1 VEEVIAAKIFTSQ
14 SDKSREGILLGAW
27 LETSAVAA
35 QPAHNVRMGSI
46 PSARRRNT
54 KVAEHTIRAFTEE
67 LKLLDTKVAQMGGL
81 AEQALGQA
89 IDALHHRDPELA
101 EKTLQ
106 NDKAI
111 DKLER
116 DVEEQAISI
125 IARRAPVEIDL
136 RQIITAI
143 RIAADLER
151 IGDLSKNIAKRA
163 IAVAAEPHPK
173 QVMLGFLHI
182 GETALRQLKDVLDAY
197 SQRDAEKALKV
208 WQQDE
213 EIDAMYNSLYRELL
227 TTMMEEPNQV
237 GLYAHLLFGAKNL
250 ERIGDHATNIAETIY
265 YLIHG
270 TVLME
275 ERSKLDSTSL
285 TLIGGL
291 KN

>member
-1 VEEVIAAKIFTSQ
+1 VT
-14 SDKSREGILLGAW
+14 
-27 LETSAVAA
+27 
-35 QPAHNVRMGSI
+35 
-46 PSARRRNT
+46 
-54 KVAEHTIRAFTEE
+54 EHTVRAFEEE

-89 IDALHHRDPELA
+89 IDALHYRDPELA
-101 EKTLQ
+101 ERTLE

-116 DVEEQAISI
+116 NVEEQAISI
-125 IARRAPVEIDL
+125 IARRSPVEIDL

-143 RIAADLER
+143 RIAVDLER

-163 IAVAAEPHPK
+163 IAVASEPHPK
-173 QVMLGFLHI
+173 QAMLGFLHI

-197 SQRDAEKALKV
+197 SQRDAEKALRV
-208 WQQDE
+208 WQRDE

-227 TTMMEEPNQV
+227 STMMQESAQV
-237 GLYAHLLFGAKNL
+237 GLYAHLLFSSKNL

-270 TVLME
+270 SALTD
-275 ERSKLDSTSL
+275 ERPKLDSTSL
-285 TLIGGL
+285 TLFGADLNGQ
-291 KN
+291 KAGKS